1 MAQGCDPEQTVSNAF
16 LSLVWQETH
25 DAVDDDEDNDHNDED
40 NDHNDEDNDHNDEDN
55 DHNDDNVLLFYRS
68 MEKSLRYPPW
78 SSCIRL

>member
-16 LSLVWQETH
+16 LSLISQETH
-25 DAVDDDEDNDHNDED
+25 DAVDDNED

-68 MEKSLRYPPW
+68 MEKSLRYPP
-78 SSCIRL
+78 